1 MLLFLLIFVDACDD
15 VVNVVM
21 FVCASFIF
29 DVAPIDGVVIVAFF
43 VFVDNV
49 ADIFDFVHF
58 HDGNV
63 CEDDDGGVVVCG
75 DKTGKANYVSV
86 VAVVLCQ
93 WCSGCSFFW
102 LLLVTL
108 PM

>member
-43 VFVDNV
+43 VFVDDV

-75 DKTGKANYVSV
+75 DKTGKAIVFLLLLLFCVNG
-86 VAVVLCQ
+86 AVVVHFF
-93 WCSGCSFFW
+93 GCCW
-102 LLLVTL
+102 
-108 PM
+108 